1 MALPPASPRPCL
13 PSRIRRSGS
22 KSRTCGCFAPRPG
35 SGRSS
40 SAGAPTCASA
50 AGSCCASRAKAAR
63 WWPSSAGPK
72 TTAWLRGTERR
83 RAHVRHGA
91 VWWMVTLAACA
102 TGGGRTAAAPAAAP
116 SPYGSAPAPAPGA
129 PAAAPSRGTIRYE
142 PGTTRYAV
150 HRRLHGEQH
159 VGGQPQV
166 QDFGT
171 TIFLSAALAA
181 PAAPADSSGYPASFR
196 VDSMVPD
203 SGTPPPLVENMN
215 RARALVFAG
224 RLTPRGDFVNATP
237 RTITSAAASPP
248 EEHGGVVAV
257 RIEATQT
264 YTIAGRG
271 ANAGQPF
278 ELSGAGVGSGTGY
291 VGLDG
296 RYLGGEW
303 RDSLALNVRLPVQ
316 GMTVP
321 VTQVV
326 RTSVAVLP

>member
-1 MALPPASPRPCL
+1 M
-13 PSRIRRSGS
+13 
-22 KSRTCGCFAPRPG
+22 
-35 SGRSS
+35 
-40 SAGAPTCASA
+40 
-50 AGSCCASRAKAAR
+50 
-63 WWPSSAGPK
+63 
-72 TTAWLRGTERR
+72 
-83 RAHVRHGA
+83 RHGA

-150 HRRLHGEQH
+150 HRRLHVEQH

-171 TIFLSAALAA
+171 TIFLSAAVAA

-237 RTITSAAASPP
+237 SDSAAAQAVAQLLGNLRDFLPRLPPAGLTPGAAWTDTSEVAQQSGGSDVTRRTITSAAASPP

>member
-1 MALPPASPRPCL
+1 
-13 PSRIRRSGS
+13 
-22 KSRTCGCFAPRPG
+22 
-35 SGRSS
+35 
-40 SAGAPTCASA
+40 
-50 AGSCCASRAKAAR
+50 
-63 WWPSSAGPK
+63 
-72 TTAWLRGTERR
+72 
-83 RAHVRHGA
+83 VRYGA
-91 VWWMVTLAACA
+91 VWMVILAACA
-102 TGGGRTAAAPAAAP
+102 TGGKETAAAPAAAP
-116 SPYGSAPAPAPGA
+116 SPYGAHPGPPGPPAPPAPAPSPLPTA
-129 PAAAPSRGTIRYE
+129 PAPGVIRYQ
-142 PGTTRYAV
+142 PGVARYAV
-150 HRRLHGEQH
+150 HRRLRVEQH

-171 TIFLSAALAA
+171 TIFLSASV
-181 PAAPADSSGYPASFR
+181 AAPADSSGYPASFR

-203 SGTPPPLVENMN
+203 SGTPPPLADNMN

-224 RLTPRGDFVNATP
+224 HLTPRGDFMNATP
-237 RTITSAAASPP
+237 SDSAAAQAVAQLLGSLRDFLPRLPPGGLAPGATWTDTTEVAQQSGGSDVTRRTITTAAASPP
-248 EEHGGVVAV
+248 REHGGAAAV

-264 YTIAGRG
+264 YTITGRG

-303 RDSLALNVRLPVQ
+303 RDSLVLSVRLPVQ
-316 GMTVP
+316 GVTVP